1 MGGPKQKREQ
11 KQGQRNNCHGRPH
24 CTLEKARKSGFRLK
38 LRIKKLWKRGIWR
51 KPQEGFFYLWLHY
64 DLKRDPSD
72 WLQDCLVSFEKRALP
87 RGNMRKNFSKIVC
100 RLKTL
105 WNLVVLIKIGPQRN
119 LFSYCDS
126 FSKNPKSN
134 FHSNLCLS
142 SKTRLWGFIPLLKEK
157 RSWYFFFLFAIFRLY
172 MTNWSSLNLFYSSCI
187 PNYHFGLW
195 FT

>member
-24 CTLEKARKSGFRLK
+24 CRLEKARKSGFRLK
-38 LRIKKLWKRGIWR
+38 FRIKKLWKRGIWR

-87 RGNMRKNFSKIVC
+87 RGKMRKNFSTIVR

-126 FSKNPKSN
+126 FSKNPKSIFTQIYVCPQKRDCEGL
-134 FHSNLCLS
+134 FHSDICLS
-142 SKTRLWGFIPLLKEK
+142 ISISAMRD
-157 RSWYFFFLFAIFRLY
+157 FRPWKY
-172 MTNWSSLNLFYSSCI
+172 QS
-187 PNYHFGLW
+187 
-195 FT
+195 